1 MHVLN
6 RIKAGINSIE
16 FLMYLLAISLSTLL
30 LGYAASGVV
39 LGVFVVFSVRYALIN
54 KIKIQVDYA
63 LIIPII
69 LYLLFIASLSWSV
82 DKSQTLKGLERTVA
96 LILVPLVFLV
106 LPKIAL
112 KDYRI
117 VLKFFTI
124 FNVFLGIFFL
134 ITAAFNF
141 IKTKSLSA
149 LTYHE
154 LVSVFELS
162 AIYVAIIFSVSLFYL
177 LSLKKRTARQNGML
191 IFFLV
196 FVFLLSSKTIL
207 FVLCIAAVL
216 YLLRQKAA
224 LINKKKIAIL
234 TILALII
241 VGISSITLYERF
253 LFEKQSKFSEVL
265 EKETFGKVYYWTGS
279 SIRLMQLR
287 ILKEQLEEESII
299 FNGFGLFASR
309 KNLDERHEK
318 FDTYFKF
325 HHYNYHNQYAQMLS
339 ELGIFGLLLLLMMLI
354 SIWLRA
360 LKTKNFFFLMF
371 GIMMTFIFF
380 TESVLWRQRGLFL
393 FIIIYALI
401 MSVSSKEKHLAS

>member
-1 MHVLN
+1 
-6 RIKAGINSIE
+6 
-16 FLMYLLAISLSTLL
+16 
-30 LGYAASGVV
+30 
-39 LGVFVVFSVRYALIN
+39 
-54 KIKIQVDYA
+54 
-63 LIIPII
+63 
-69 LYLLFIASLSWSV
+69 
-82 DKSQTLKGLERTVA
+82 
-96 LILVPLVFLV
+96 
-106 LPKIAL
+106 
-112 KDYRI
+112 
-117 VLKFFTI
+117 
-124 FNVFLGIFFL
+124 
-134 ITAAFNF
+134 
-141 IKTKSLSA
+141 
-149 LTYHE
+149 
-154 LVSVFELS
+154 
-162 AIYVAIIFSVSLFYL
+162 
-177 LSLKKRTARQNGML
+177 ML

-207 FVLCIAAVL
+207 LVLCIAAVL

-253 LFEKQSKFSEVL
+253 LFEKHSKFSEVL

-287 ILKEQLEEESII
+287 ILKEQLEEESIT

-393 FIIIYALI
+393 FIIIYALM
-401 MSVSSKEKHLAS
+401 MSVSSKEKQLAS

>member
-30 LGYAASGVV
+30 LGYAASGIV

>member
-6 RIKAGINSIE
+6 RIKEGINSIE

-30 LGYAASGVV
+30 LGYAASGIV

-207 FVLCIAAVL
+207 FVICIAAVL